1 MERSNLFYRPEVQA
15 RESDMTPN
23 DSVPDGDLP
32 ELQLIA
38 RGDRAAF
45 ERLFRAYEHRLYRY
59 LLGLVRA
66 PQTAEELQ
74 GDVMLEVW
82 KSAARFRGQSKVST
96 WIFGIA
102 HHKAMDSLRRHAP
115 QVIDLAALAEVP
127 DPQRGPEEVALAG
140 SLMHGVR
147 EALDALSPE
156 HRSVLE
162 LTFINGYSQA
172 EIAGIVGCPLNT
184 VKTRV
189 FYAKQQLRRLLDSRG
204 VRREM

>member
-1 MERSNLFYRPEVQA
+1 
-15 RESDMTPN
+15 MTPQ
-23 DSVPDGDLP
+23 SSTPDGDLP
-32 ELQLIA
+32 DLQLIA

-59 LLGLVRA
+59 LLGLVRT

-115 QVIDLAALAEVP
+115 QAIELATLADAP

-140 SLMHGVR
+140 SLMRGVR
-147 EALDALSPE
+147 DALDALSPE

-189 FYAKQQLRRLLDSRG
+189 FYAKQQLRRILDDRG